1 MFSALPLCYNV
12 PIMAITIEE
21 VRHIATLARLRLSP
35 AEEKRYSEQLSAI
48 LDYAARLNEVDTADI
63 PPTATVLPLQAPLRE
78 DAVRP
83 GPSQDVI
90 LQNAPSQEDGM
101 FCVPPVFDVEE

>member
-1 MFSALPLCYNV
+1 
-12 PIMAITIEE
+12 MAITIEE
-21 VRHIATLARLRLSP
+21 VRHIAILARLRLSP

-78 DAVRP
+78 DTARP
-83 GPSQDVI
+83 GPPREVI
-90 LQNAPSQEDGM
+90 LQNAPSQEEGM
-101 FCVPPVFDVEE
+101 FRVPPVFDEE